1 MKQYNSLTYMYS
13 KETISKLGCSVSTL
27 ALIVGS
33 SLCLSYCTQDT
44 VDVKIVD
51 KYIKTE
57 QSGKSSKGVFYVV
70 GEKKSGEREVFKNAD
85 SLAFLKFNSS
95 DIQQQIDMGKTY
107 RLDVNWMRMPFFS
120 MYRNIINADLIK
132 SETTAT
138 ASQTKPK
145 TLEANY
151 AQTLLQMINENP
163 NADVAEAIK
172 AFTALEAAK
181 DTSNASKIKVIGNKY
196 YNRYMEA
203 DTLEDFKQLL
213 VEASSGKKVVQCI
226 QQGNQQ
232 LQPVLFAL
240 RQNSHQHV

>member
-1 MKQYNSLTYMYS
+1 MKQYNSFAYRYN
-13 KETISKLGCSVSTL
+13 KETMSNLGCSVSAV
-27 ALIVGS
+27 ALILGS

-57 QSGKSSKGVFYVV
+57 RSGETSKGVFYVV
-70 GEKKSGEREVFKNAD
+70 GEKKNGEKEVFKNSD
-85 SLAFLKFNSS
+85 SLAFFKFNSS

-107 RLDVNWMRMPFFS
+107 RLDVNWVRMPFFS
-120 MYRNIINADLIK
+120 MYRNIISADLIK
-132 SETTAT
+132 SETIY
-138 ASQTKPK
+138 SGIQVNPK

-151 AQTLLQMINENP
+151 ARILLQMINENP
-163 NADVAEAIK
+163 NADVAETIK

-181 DTSNASKIKVIGNKY
+181 DTSNASKIKLIGNKY

-213 VEASSGKKVVQCI
+213 IEASSGKKVVQCI

-232 LQPVLFAL
+232 VQLVLCAL
-240 RQNSHQHV
+240 RQNNRQHI